1 MPASGSV
8 SQQSPSEA
16 GTIADFAAAY
26 LPFVEELADLRPPD
40 ATVIDAHTHL
50 GADEDGQTLSPEAL
64 IGFLDQ
70 AAPGARACAFA
81 FHDPDRSPSYRRPN
95 DRVLAWAADSGGRI
109 VPYCRLDPADDPVG
123 EARRCLARGARG
135 IKLHPRAQAFGFGDA
150 AAEAIFAV
158 ARDAGVPILVHAGR
172 GMPRMD
178 PLAELA
184 LRFPEVTLVLAHTA
198 LADQGMFAHRL
209 ADHPNVLYDTSCF
222 APLDVV
228 ELFARVPAER
238 IVFASDVPYGRP
250 VGGLYAAMRVAELA
264 GLDASERALVAG
276 GTMAAAL
283 DGRALA
289 PTHSPRL
296 DTVRPVNGT
305 LQRAGTYLMMGFAA
319 AVSGGERPDVSRSGP
334 WIAHARSVCRD
345 PDPGHAGPALA
356 RIDAALSAAER
367 LLAQPPPVS
376 LSAFGLLHGAAV
388 IAVTEAVGS
397 PSRRNASG
405 SEASLTMP
413 SAATS

>member
-1 MPASGSV
+1 VRGR
-8 SQQSPSEA
+8 E
-16 GTIADFAAAY
+16 
-26 LPFVEELADLRPPD
+26 
-40 ATVIDAHTHL
+40 
-50 GADEDGQTLSPEAL
+50 
-64 IGFLDQ
+64 
-70 AAPGARACAFA
+70 FA
-81 FHDPDRSPSYRRPN
+81 FHDPDRSPGYRRPN

-109 VPYCRLDPADDPVG
+109 LPYCRLDPAEDPVG
-123 EARRCLARGARG
+123 EAQRCLARGARG

-158 ARDAGVPILVHAGR
+158 AQDAGVPILVHAGR

-178 PLAELA
+178 PLADLA
-184 LRFPEVTLVLAHTA
+184 RRFPDVTLVLAHAA

-222 APLDVV
+222 SPLEVV

-283 DGRALA
+283 DGRTLA
-289 PTHSPRL
+289 PARPPRL
-296 DTVRPVNGT
+296 DRVRSLNGT
-305 LQRAGTYLMMGFAA
+305 LQRAGTYLLMGFAA
-319 AVSGGERPDVSRSGP
+319 AMSGGQGPDVTRSAP

-345 PDPGHAGPALA
+345 PDPGPAGPALA
-356 RIDAALSAAER
+356 RIDSALSTAER
-367 LLAQPPPVS
+367 LLTQPPPVS
-376 LSAFGLLHGAAV
+376 LSALGLLHGAAV
-388 IAVTEAVGS
+388 IAATEPV
-397 PSRRNASG
+397 
-405 SEASLTMP
+405 ETQV
-413 SAATS
+413 AA